1 MNKKNKKW
9 LTRLAAGAMA
19 LLLAAGTAATDL
31 TVYAADQSAQES
43 SVSVRKITGFAE
55 LPEKQKTIRLTGKI
69 GLKRLLEKMP
79 QSIEV
84 YLDGETGK
92 TSIPVTWS
100 CVGDYDNSDYFTYQF
115 KPKWDTDVYKLGSGL
130 KGKSPYV
137 AVFILG
143 NGRYKGAAISTEQ
156 RNANEKAIYNFMK
169 DDMGLNTA
177 AACGVLANIQSESSF
192 NPTAS
197 ILDTN
202 NKTSYGI
209 CQWNGSRFDALRSYC
224 SENGYEY
231 SSLEGQLNYLK
242 YELEHSESS
251 AFAKVKNV
259 ENTADGAYTAGYN
272 WARYFERCAS
282 TYFDWRATLA
292 RDTYWAKY
300 GEGSSEPDD
309 TSKAY
314 TITYILYDGENNDD
328 NPETYKTTT
337 ATITLKDPKK
347 KGYTFAGWYKEEK
360 LKTQVKTIPKGSK
373 GNITLYAK
381 WTAHKYTI
389 QFYGNKANS
398 GSMGE
403 MSNLEYDTTYKL
415 QKNKFARTGYKFDHW
430 STKADG
436 SGKSYDNKE
445 EIENLSAKDGK
456 IIKLYA
462 QWSRKNYKITYKTN
476 GGELAD
482 GTKTKYNVDTKTF
495 KLKDPVKEGYTFQ
508 GWYTNKKLTE
518 RATQVNKDSTG
529 NRTFYAKWK
538 VNWYKIQYNGNG
550 ATSGSMKNPAAMK
563 YGKTYTL
570 AKNKFK
576 RTGYVF
582 EGWNTKANGK
592 GDFYENREDIRNVTI
607 KDGKT
612 VTLYAQWSKK
622 AYSIKYYL
630 DGGMIPE
637 DSAGSYYFDTPT
649 FTLAPASRDGYTF
662 EGWYTDAAFT
672 NKITKIK
679 KGARKN
685 YKLYAKWK
693 LNTYNIAFDG
703 NGATG
708 GVMTGMNSCNCHQN
722 YTLPVNTYE
731 RAGYRFIGWSTTA
744 DGSDTFYGD
753 GATVSNLSLTN
764 GATVTLYAQWEALAA
779 VK

>member
-192 NPTAS
+192 NPTES

-224 SENGYEY
+224 SKNGYEY

-300 GEGSSEPDD
+300 GEGS
-309 TSKAY
+309 
-314 TITYILYDGENNDD
+314 
-328 NPETYKTTT
+328 
-337 ATITLKDPKK
+337 
-347 KGYTFAGWYKEEK
+347 
-360 LKTQVKTIPKGSK
+360 
-373 GNITLYAK
+373 
-381 WTAHKYTI
+381 
-389 QFYGNKANS
+389 
-398 GSMGE
+398 
-403 MSNLEYDTTYKL
+403 
-415 QKNKFARTGYKFDHW
+415 
-430 STKADG
+430 
-436 SGKSYDNKE
+436 
-445 EIENLSAKDGK
+445 
-456 IIKLYA
+456 
-462 QWSRKNYKITYKTN
+462 
-476 GGELAD
+476 
-482 GTKTKYNVDTKTF
+482 
-495 KLKDPVKEGYTFQ
+495 
-508 GWYTNKKLTE
+508 
-518 RATQVNKDSTG
+518 
-529 NRTFYAKWK
+529 
-538 VNWYKIQYNGNG
+538 
-550 ATSGSMKNPAAMK
+550 
-563 YGKTYTL
+563 
-570 AKNKFK
+570 
-576 RTGYVF
+576 
-582 EGWNTKANGK
+582 
-592 GDFYENREDIRNVTI
+592 
-607 KDGKT
+607 
-612 VTLYAQWSKK
+612 
-622 AYSIKYYL
+622 
-630 DGGMIPE
+630 
-637 DSAGSYYFDTPT
+637 
-649 FTLAPASRDGYTF
+649 
-662 EGWYTDAAFT
+662 
-672 NKITKIK
+672 
-679 KGARKN
+679 
-685 YKLYAKWK
+685 
-693 LNTYNIAFDG
+693 
-703 NGATG
+703 
-708 GVMTGMNSCNCHQN
+708 
-722 YTLPVNTYE
+722 
-731 RAGYRFIGWSTTA
+731 
-744 DGSDTFYGD
+744 
-753 GATVSNLSLTN
+753 
-764 GATVTLYAQWEALAA
+764 
-779 VK
+779 